1 MPNTPYNFMPS
12 PFPMPD
18 NFYQDKNMQYEMQKI
33 SELEK
38 KVNDLEK
45 RINNLEYNK
54 TKSSY
59 DYQTSMNMM

>member
-1 MPNTPYNFMPS
+1 MQNAPYNFMPS

-18 NFYQDKNMQYEMQKI
+18 NFYQSENMQYEMQKI
-33 SELEK
+33 NELEK
-38 KVNDLEK
+38 KINELEK
-45 RINNLEYNK
+45 RINNLEYSK